1 MEESMSDYYRSDE
14 TRLAAT
20 PLFAPLY
27 GSPAVLARPSDPAT
41 SHEAAQRA
49 PVAGH
54 CRLILDALAAGPA
67 GQSDLAKRT
76 GLTVAAVS
84 KRLPDLRRSGHV
96 VRDGECVSQSG
107 GRETLYRR
115 AMDGR

>member
-1 MEESMSDYYRSDE
+1 MSDYYQSDE

-20 PLFAPLY
+20 PLFSPLY

-67 GQSDLAKRT
+67 GASGIAELCGLVPHQVNKRIHELAKAGQIVET
-76 GLTVAAVS
+76 GRVVMSA
-84 KRLPDLRRSGHV
+84 SG
-96 VRDGECVSQSG
+96 RGE
-107 GRETLYRR
+107 REWRK
-115 AMDGR
+115 A